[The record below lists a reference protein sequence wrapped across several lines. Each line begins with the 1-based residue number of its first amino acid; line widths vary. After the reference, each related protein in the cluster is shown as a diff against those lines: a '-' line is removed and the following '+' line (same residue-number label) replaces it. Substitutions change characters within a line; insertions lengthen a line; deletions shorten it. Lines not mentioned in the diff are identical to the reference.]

1 MGNCQCSGKTAD
13 PRFGQLDEILSAWRD
28 KPGNVIPVLHKAQEL
43 FGYLPREVQ
52 EYVAQGLN
60 VPVSEVYG
68 VVTFYSLFTM
78 QPKGRHTISLC
89 MGTAC
94 YVKGAQAILDTL
106 KEQLGISPGQTTE
119 DARFTLE
126 VMRCMGACGLAPVLV
141 VDEDIYGRVV
151 PDSVAEIL
159 EKYE

>member
-1 MGNCQCSGKTAD
+1 MGNCQCSDKEGE
-13 PRFGQLDEILSAWRD
+13 PRWRQLDEILAEWRD

-43 FGYLPREVQ
+43 FGYLPRDVQ
-52 EYVAQGLN
+52 EYVASGLR

-94 YVKGAQAILDTL
+94 YVKGAQTIMDAL
-106 KEQLGISPGQTTE
+106 KEQLGIGPGETTD
-119 DARFTLE
+119 DARFTFA
-126 VMRCMGACGLAPVLV
+126 VMRCMGACGLAPVMV
-141 VDEDIYGRVV
+141 VDDDIYGRVAT
-151 PDSVAEIL
+151 DGLAEIL
-159 EKYE
+159 EKYQ

>member
-1 MGNCQCSGKTAD
+1 M
-13 PRFGQLDEILSAWRD
+13 
-28 KPGNVIPVLHKAQEL
+28 IPVLHKAQEL

-52 EYVAQGLN
+52 EYVAAGLG
-60 VPVSEVYG
+60 VPVTEVYG

-94 YVKGAQAILDTL
+94 YVKGAQAILDAL
-106 KEQLGISPGQTTE
+106 REQLGVGPGETTE
-119 DARFTLE
+119 DARFTFE

-141 VDEDIYGRVV
+141 VDEDIYGKVT
-151 PDSVAEIL
+151 PEGLAEIL
-159 EKYE
+159 KNTVNEEAQAASVEAAPGKIDWKISVCLLTR

>member
-1 MGNCQCSGKTAD
+1 MGNCQCTTKASD
-13 PRFGQLDEILSAWRD
+13 PRWQKLDEILAEWRD

-52 EYVAQGLN
+52 EYVAAGLG
-60 VPVSEVYG
+60 VPVTEVYG

-94 YVKGAQAILDTL
+94 YVKGAQAILDAL
-106 KEQLGISPGQTTE
+106 RNSWSRPRR
-119 DARFTLE
+119 DHR
-126 VMRCMGACGLAPVLV
+126 RCPVHF
-141 VDEDIYGRVV
+141 
-151 PDSVAEIL
+151 
-159 EKYE
+159 

>member
-1 MGNCQCSGKTAD
+1 MGNCQCSGKIAD
-13 PRFGQLDEILSAWRD
+13 PRFQQLDEILASWRD
-28 KPGNVIPVLHKAQEL
+28 RPGNVIPVLHKAQEL

-52 EYVAQGLN
+52 EYVARGLD

-94 YVKGAQAILDTL
+94 YVKGAQAILDAL
-106 KEQLGISPGQTTE
+106 KEKLGVGPGQTTE

-151 PDSVAEIL
+151 PESLAEIL

>member
-1 MGNCQCSGKTAD
+1 MGNCQCSGKIAD
-13 PRFGQLDEILSAWRD
+13 PRFQQLDEILASWRD
-28 KPGNVIPVLHKAQEL
+28 RPGNVIPVLHKAQEL

-52 EYVAQGLN
+52 EYVARGLD

-94 YVKGAQAILDTL
+94 YVKGAQAILDAL
-106 KEQLGISPGQTTE
+106 KEKLSVGPGQTTE

-151 PDSVAEIL
+151 PESLAEIL